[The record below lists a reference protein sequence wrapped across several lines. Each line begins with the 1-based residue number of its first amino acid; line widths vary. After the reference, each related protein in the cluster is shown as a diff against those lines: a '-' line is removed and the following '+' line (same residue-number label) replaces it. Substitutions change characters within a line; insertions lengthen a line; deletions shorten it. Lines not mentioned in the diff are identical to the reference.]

1 MGIYIYSKRI
11 NWFISFVMLCIS
23 ICLANV
29 CYCSPT
35 GEYQEKYQKDI
46 KEIQK
51 ELEEIKISLKEIQ
64 DEIIYDRI
72 AYKTVTLMGV
82 MSLIGAVILFLA
94 KMNIEYNNNIQNF
107 DGL

>member
-11 NWFISFVMLCIS
+11 NWFIGFVMLYIS
-23 ICLANV
+23 ICLTNV

-35 GEYQEKYQKDI
+35 GEYQEKCQEDI
-46 KEIQK
+46 KGIQK

-64 DEIIYDRI
+64 DEMRYDRV

-94 KMNIEYNNNIQNF
+94 KMNTNYNNNVQNF